1 MSSVDLK
8 NIKLVCFDVDGVLTD
23 GRVII
28 DDAGRETKFFHSRD
42 GHGLKML
49 MRAGLEVAIITGR
62 KSRVVENRTRELGIT
77 EVHQGVTDKLAAYN
91 EILTKFNLAP
101 HEVAMAGDDIVD
113 LPVMRRCGLAL
124 APADAAPEVAAVAHF
139 ITSLNG
145 GRGAARQMV
154 EYILKGQGLWE
165 SVIAKYYE

>member
-1 MSSVDLK
+1 MAAMNLK

-28 DDAGRETKFFHSRD
+28 DDLGREIKFFHSRD

-49 MRAGLEVAIITGR
+49 MRAGLKVALITGR
-62 KSRVVENRTRELGIT
+62 KSQVVEKRAEDLGIT
-77 EVHQGVTDKLAAYN
+77 EVHQGVIDKLIVYN
-91 EILTKFNLAP
+91 DLLKRLNLAP
-101 HEVAMAGDDIVD
+101 SETAMAGDDVVD

-124 APADAAPEVAAVAHF
+124 APADAAPEVAAIAHF

-165 SVIAKYYE
+165 GLIAKYYE

>member
-1 MSSVDLK
+1 MAAADLK
-8 NIKLVCFDVDGVLTD
+8 SIKLVCFDVDGVLTD

-28 DDAGRETKFFHSRD
+28 DDAGREMKFFHSRD

-49 MRAGLEVAIITGR
+49 MRAGLKLAIITGR
-62 KSRVVENRTRELGIT
+62 KSQVVEKRMQELGIA
-77 EVHQGVTDKLAAYN
+77 EVHQGVTDKLIVYN
-91 EILTKFNLAP
+91 ELLKRFNLSP
-101 HEVAMAGDDIVD
+101 HETAMAGDGIVD

-124 APADAAPEVAAVAHF
+124 APADAAPEVLAVAHF
-139 ITSLNG
+139 ITPLNG
-145 GRGAARQMV
+145 GRGSARQMV